1 MFVSLLIFIIAFAAL
16 VRSGSMLVRSM
27 SALSRIFGVSEYT
40 TAFILM
46 AGATSFP
53 ELFIGISSAVSGMP
67 ELSLGNILG
76 ANVLNMTLV
85 LGATAL
91 IGGGLRMREPVRG
104 EDVRMIFVLTV
115 IPFLLALDGTFGRI
129 DGIILIILFIGYL
142 LELFEE
148 SRERLA
154 LSAGHP
160 FAPMADS
167 GIFRHLAYFF
177 CGIILML
184 ISALAVVYSGT
195 RVALALELP
204 PFLFGV
210 VLLSLGSALPEL
222 MFGVRSALLR
232 HGSLGFGN
240 SVGSVVFNLL
250 FILGIVAV
258 ISPFAVPDHAA
269 VLWSMGAV
277 SLLILFVQAL
287 IFFKGGIT
295 RSTGAGLLIA
305 YAAFLI
311 YQLV

>member
-1 MFVSLLIFIIAFAAL
+1 MFVFLFIFILSFAAL
-16 VRSGSMLVRSM
+16 VRSGSILVRSM
-27 SALSRIFGVSEYT
+27 SALSRIFGVSEYA

-46 AGATSFP
+46 AGATSLP

-85 LGATAL
+85 LGVTAL

-115 IPFLLALDGTFGRI
+115 IPFLLALDGAFGRI
-129 DGIILIILFIGYL
+129 DGLTMLVLFAGYL

-148 SRERLA
+148 SRERLP
-154 LSAGHP
+154 LRTGHP
-160 FAPMADS
+160 FEHLALSKPL
-167 GIFRHLAYFF
+167 RHLAYFF
-177 CGIILML
+177 GGIVLML
-184 ISALAVVYSGT
+184 ASASAVVYSGI
-195 RVALALELP
+195 RVAQALELSS
-204 PFLFGV
+204 FLFGV

-222 MFGVRSALLR
+222 VFGVRSALLR

-258 ISPFAVPDHAA
+258 ISPFAVPDRVV
-269 VLWSMGAV
+269 VLLGMLAV

-287 IFFKGGIT
+287 FFFKGGIT
-295 RSTGAGLLIA
+295 RRAGVGLLLL
-305 YAAFLI
+305 YAAFLV

>member
-1 MFVSLLIFIIAFAAL
+1 MAIFFLIFIIAFAAL
-16 VRSGSMLVRSM
+16 VRSGSVLVRS
-27 SALSRIFGVSEYT
+27 LSVLAKFFGISEYA

-46 AGATSFP
+46 AGATSLP
-53 ELFIGISSAVSGMP
+53 ELFIGISSAFSGMP

-115 IPFLLALDGTFGRI
+115 IPFLLVLDGVFGRI
-129 DGIILIILFIGYL
+129 DGLMMLVLFAGYL

-148 SRERLA
+148 SRERFA
-154 LSAGHP
+154 ISAGHP
-160 FAPMADS
+160 FEHPAPS
-167 GIFRHLAYFF
+167 KPLRHLAYFF
-177 CGIILML
+177 GGIVLML
-184 ISALAVVYSGT
+184 ASASAVVYSGI
-195 RVALALELP
+195 RVAHALELSS
-204 PFLFGV
+204 FLFGV

-222 MFGVRSALLR
+222 VFGVRSALLR

-250 FILGIVAV
+250 FILGVVAV
-258 ISPFAVPDHAA
+258 ISPFAVPDRAA

-277 SLLILFVQAL
+277 SLLILFAQAL
-287 IFFKGGIT
+287 IFFKGGIS
-295 RSTGAGLLIA
+295 RSIGAGLLIA
-305 YAAFLI
+305 YAAFLVH
-311 YQLV
+311 QLV

>member
-1 MFVSLLIFIIAFAAL
+1 MAISLFVFAIAFAAL

-27 SALSRIFGVSEYT
+27 SALSRIFGVSEYA

-46 AGATSFP
+46 AGATSLP
-53 ELFIGISSAVSGMP
+53 ELFIGISSAFSGMP

-76 ANVLNMTLV
+76 ANMLNMTLV
-85 LGATAL
+85 LGVTAL

-104 EDVRMIFVLTV
+104 EDIRMIFVLTV
-115 IPFLLALDGTFGRI
+115 IPFLLALDGAFGRI
-129 DGIILIILFIGYL
+129 DGLMMLVLFAGYL

-148 SRERLA
+148 SRGRSVLQ
-154 LSAGHP
+154 SGHP
-160 FAPMADS
+160 FEHSAPS
-167 GIFRHLAYFF
+167 KPLQHLAYFF
-177 CGIILML
+177 GGIILML
-184 ISALAVVYSGT
+184 ISASAVVYFGI
-195 RVALALELP
+195 RVAYSIELP

-222 MFGVRSALLR
+222 VFGVRSALLR

-250 FILGIVAV
+250 FILGVVA
-258 ISPFAVPDHAA
+258 IINPFAVPDRAA

-287 IFFKGGIT
+287 FFIKGGIS
-295 RSTGAGLLIA
+295 RRAGAGLLIA
-305 YAAFLI
+305 YAAFLV
-311 YQLV
+311 YQLI